1 MSNQTVQSLAPDLS
15 TEYPRSPRETVG
27 GYVVAGRTLDK
38 CRASLAGTLGEYH
51 YDCPLDNLFF
61 DFTGIS
67 AEAFKTQVATGASDN
82 EMAAWIGENSRQSEK
97 VDIIKWNNELR
108 YKRISE
114 MPDEL
119 QEFLEGYI
127 PPVASRKKD
136 TLAGKNQAAFG
147 DSVASLVLGSV

>member
-1 MSNQTVQSLAPDLS
+1 MSNQTIESLAPDLS

-38 CRASLAGTLGEYH
+38 CRASLANTLGEYH

-67 AEAFKTQVATGASDN
+67 AEDFKTQVATGASDE
-82 EMAAWIGENSRQSEK
+82 EMGAWIEENSRVSEK
-97 VDIIKWNNELR
+97 IDVIKWNNDLR

-127 PPVASRKKD
+127 AEFIP
-136 TLAGKNQAAFG
+136 KNKIVYYWFDVYDIEEG
-147 DSVASLVLGSV
+147 RI